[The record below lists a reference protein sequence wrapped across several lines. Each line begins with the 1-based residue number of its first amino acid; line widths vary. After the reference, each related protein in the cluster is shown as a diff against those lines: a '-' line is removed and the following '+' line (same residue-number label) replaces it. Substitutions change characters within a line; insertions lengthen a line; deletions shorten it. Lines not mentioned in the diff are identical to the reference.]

1 MLPDTMTISNKLG
14 KCILWKTADQKEVLL
29 PLFFNNFPLTFCFC
43 ISSFSWWMSLR
54 GNVLLSQNERLG
66 GLWTYVIRIIKPFSF
81 LSSLLF
87 YVLCFPMWPFLWE
100 KHQAF
105 ISFSPFS
112 FHSMQEFSF
121 HSLLRVLQCLPGGE
135 GAWGEFEE
143 TLSCP
148 SENPWKG
155 FLLVMGIP
163 GDYSAVM

>member
-100 KHQAF
+100 NHQAF
-105 ISFSPFS
+105 ISFSPFTPCKNS
-112 FHSMQEFSF
+112 PFIPCSEFFSACLEVKEHGVSLRKLFHVPVKI
-121 HSLLRVLQCLPGGE
+121 LGR
-135 GAWGEFEE
+135 
-143 TLSCP
+143 
-148 SENPWKG
+148 G
-155 FLLVMGIP
+155 FYLWWASQGIT
-163 GDYSAVM
+163 AQ